1 MTIAGE
7 IRIAESVTLT
17 EGGPW
22 VAAVGVSDFDSLASG
37 VSDRMKGDRLGM
49 AAVDPDQLRD
59 LIGLAQRRAGDSRR
73 ALFENISDLFVSAE
87 GQLSDRERAL
97 MRDILAKL
105 VSEIETEVRRSLAE
119 RLAQSDDAPAD
130 LVSLLAHDEIAVAR
144 PILLNSRLLDDP
156 DLIEIVRHRTL
167 EHRMAVA
174 AREGLTADVTDALVD
189 YGEDDVIARLVEN
202 HDAEIS
208 QRAMDYLVD
217 QSRRVDRFREPL
229 LRRPDL
235 PPVLAHRMFWW
246 VSAAL
251 RHHILETFSV
261 DVVEL
266 DEQIEQA
273 TESVVARAGGGEALS
288 PADRLAA
295 EMQSKN
301 LLTERF
307 LVQALREGQV
317 SMFVAGLAL
326 LLDVGSNT
334 ANHLV
339 YDPGG
344 EGLALACKAIDFGRA
359 NFATVFLLTRG
370 AYEGHVTNVVTNPQ
384 KLNEILRFFDGVPR
398 SNAKTAIRYW
408 HRDSAYID
416 AIEELDRKTTSPQPR
431 LATEH

>member
-1 MTIAGE
+1 MTFAESIC
-7 IRIAESVTLT
+7 IAEWVALA
-17 EGGPW
+17 GRGPW
-22 VAAVGVSDFDSLASG
+22 VATVGMSETDSPAAG
-37 VSDRMKGDRLGM
+37 ACGRMKGGRLGM

-87 GQLSDRERAL
+87 GHLSDRERAL

-105 VSEIETEVRRSLAE
+105 VSEIETEVRRSLSE
-119 RLAQSDDAPAD
+119 RLAQSDAAPPD
-130 LVSLLAHDEIAVAR
+130 LVSLLANDEIAVAR
-144 PILLNSRLLDDP
+144 PLLLNSRLLDDP
-156 DLIEIVRHRTL
+156 ELIEIVKHRTL

-174 AREGLTADVTDALVD
+174 AREGLSIDVTDALID
-189 YGEDDVIARLVEN
+189 YGEEEVVARLVEN
-202 HDAEIS
+202 HDAQIS
-208 QRAMDYLVD
+208 RLAMDYLVD

-246 VSAAL
+246 VSASL
-251 RHHILETFSV
+251 RRHILDTFSV

-266 DEQIEQA
+266 DQHIELA
-273 TESVVARAGGGEALS
+273 TEDVVAEAGEDDTLS
-288 PADRLAA
+288 PAEALAA

-326 LLDVGSNT
+326 LLDVDAKT
-334 ANHLV
+334 ANHIV

-398 SNAKTAIRYW
+398 SNAQRAIRYW
-408 HRDSAYID
+408 HRDSAYIG
-416 AIEELDRKTTSPQPR
+416 AIEDLDRKAAGPRPR
-431 LATEH
+431 LVTEH

>member
-1 MTIAGE
+1 
-7 IRIAESVTLT
+7 
-17 EGGPW
+17 
-22 VAAVGVSDFDSLASG
+22 
-37 VSDRMKGDRLGM
+37 M

-73 ALFENISDLFVSAE
+73 ALFENISDLFVSTE
-87 GQLSDRERAL
+87 GRLSDRERAL

-105 VSEIETEVRRSLAE
+105 VSEIETEVRQNLAE
-119 RLAQSDDAPAD
+119 RLAQSEGAPAD
-130 LVSLLAHDEIAVAR
+130 LVGLLANDEIAVAR
-144 PILLNSRLLDDP
+144 PLLLNSRFLDDP
-156 DLIEIVRHRTL
+156 ELIEIVKHRTF
-167 EHRMAVA
+167 EHRLAVA
-174 AREGLTADVTDALVD
+174 AREGLSTDVTDALID
-189 YGEDDVIARLVEN
+189 YGEDEVVARLVEN
-202 HDAEIS
+202 HDAQIS
-208 QRAMDYLVD
+208 RLAMDYLVD
-217 QSRRVDRFREPL
+217 QSRRVDGFREPL

-251 RHHILETFSV
+251 RRHILETFSV

-266 DEQIEQA
+266 DEHIEQA
-273 TESVVARAGGGEALS
+273 TESVVAGDGHDETPS
-288 PADRLAA
+288 PADALAA

-317 SMFVAGLAL
+317 PMFVAGLAL
-326 LLDVGSNT
+326 LLNVDSKTV
-334 ANHLV
+334 NHIV

-370 AYEGHVTNVVTNPQ
+370 AYEGHVTNIVTNPQ
-384 KLNEILRFFDGVPR
+384 TLNEILRFFDGVPR
-398 SNAKTAIRYW
+398 GNATRVIRYW
-408 HRDSAYID
+408 QRDSAYIN
-416 AIEELDRKTTSPQPR
+416 AIEDLDRKTAAPRPR